1 MSKDDN
7 YGFKG
12 NAPDNPKINQ
22 MISFLY
28 VGVAALND
36 GVISDNEIIQM
47 VKKHISYGM
56 EKEDAFRLL
65 DESIAWWNDAK
76 GKDVHF
82 EDLVQCAKHIKNH
95 QAWNENLK
103 EMVHI
108 DLTSIT
114 LKLPSLALISPVD
127 EMLFEINI
135 FRILN
140 SSLPIS

>member
-114 LKLPSLALISPVD
+114 TADGLNNLDTGEFIGEHKLKVVNEI
-127 EMLFEINI
+127 MKLFEN
-135 FRILN
+135 
-140 SSLPIS
+140 

>member
-1 MSKDDN
+1 MSVENN
-7 YGFKG
+7 YGFKA
-12 NAPDNPKINQ
+12 NAPENPKINQ

-36 GVISDNEIIQM
+36 GIISDKEIIQM

-56 EKEDAFRLL
+56 EKEDAFSLL
-65 DESIAWWNDAK
+65 EESVGWWNDAK

-82 EDLVQCAKHIKNH
+82 DDLVQCAKHIKNH

-114 LKLPSLALISPVD
+114 TADGLNDLDTGEFIGEHKLKVVNEI
-127 EMLFEINI
+127 MKLFET
-135 FRILN
+135 
-140 SSLPIS
+140 

>member
-1 MSKDDN
+1 MSVENN
-7 YGFKG
+7 YGFKA
-12 NAPDNPKINQ
+12 NTPENPKINQ

-36 GVISDNEIIQM
+36 GIISDNEIIQM

-56 EKEDAFRLL
+56 EKEDAFSLL
-65 DESIAWWNDAK
+65 EESIGWWNDAK

-82 EDLVQCAKHIKNH
+82 DDLVQCAKHIKNH

-103 EMVHI
+103 EMVHT

-114 LKLPSLALISPVD
+114 TADGLNDLNTGEFIGEHKLKVVNEI
-127 EMLFEINI
+127 MKLFET
-135 FRILN
+135 
-140 SSLPIS
+140 

>member
-12 NAPDNPKINQ
+12 NAPDSPKINQ

-56 EKEDAFRLL
+56 EKENAFRLL

-114 LKLPSLALISPVD
+114 TADCLNDLDTGEFIGEHKLKVVNEI
-127 EMLFEINI
+127 MKLFEN
-135 FRILN
+135 
-140 SSLPIS
+140 